1 MRKKYINIKIKIINK
16 FKIMTK
22 GTNNDKTMTQ
32 IAKTIITIKYINI
45 KTKKKMISN
54 IY

>member
-1 MRKKYINIKIKIINK
+1 MKIKIINK

-32 IAKTIITIKYINI
+32 IAKTKITIKYINI
-45 KTKKKMISN
+45 KKKKMIN
-54 IY
+54 NNY